1 MAFAAIVVY
10 SWFQFPA
17 LEKSSQ
23 SKFSVY
29 HFTDKNGNTSELPV
43 RSAIEEI
50 SEIEETFGLSD
61 HLASEFNFSSICQ
74 VQFVQQQVTTINY
87 GFSTKRYLRLLQL
100 LI

>member
-23 SKFSVY
+23 SKYSVY
-29 HFTDKNGNTSELPV
+29 QFTDKIDNTSELPL
-43 RSAIEEI
+43 RSSFEEI
-50 SEIEETFGLSD
+50 SEIEETFTSSD
-61 HLASEFNFSSICQ
+61 HLSSEFNFSSICK
-74 VQFVQQQVTTINY
+74 VQFVQKQFATSNF
-87 GFSTKRYLRLLQL
+87 GFPTKRYLRLLQL